1 MRGPNYLR
9 DKKKVLADDPLFALA
24 AVDLLEMETP
34 TFHIA
39 RYLPSLR
46 CAPATPSFHVYSVFL
61 QLGLASWLQHER
73 CPAILG
79 PP

>member
-39 RYLPSLR
+39 RYLPSLK
-46 CAPATPSFHVYSVFL
+46 
-61 QLGLASWLQHER
+61 
-73 CPAILG
+73 
-79 PP
+79 